1 MFTANRWNRAGQRGF
16 VAHLRRQLPEFRH
29 VPRLGLPHNK
39 TRESVLKH
47 RIAVCVGMIACVGM
61 TALGVVGTTPAQ
73 AQMVYGEPP
82 PRVYDGPPP
91 AAAEG
96 GLPASEILMVVRSS
110 GLRPLTQPARRG
122 PRYVLLASDN
132 MGGQL
137 RVVVSAY
144 NGRIIHAAP
153 AYDPRFAYHPARPRG
168 LIPMAPPQHAAMPA
182 PHPTPE
188 LREPTPPLPRTARTT
203 AAPQLPA
210 PAKQDHRLASAPAT
224 TGAVPARPARTP
236 LPRPRPT
243 LAANET
249 AAATPAPAPQRETS
263 PEAETS
269 PAPAVAARPAPA
281 APATKSPA
289 ETQMVPVAPLD

>member
-1 MFTANRWNRAGQRGF
+1 
-16 VAHLRRQLPEFRH
+16 
-29 VPRLGLPHNK
+29 
-39 TRESVLKH
+39 LKH
-47 RIAVCVGMIACVGM
+47 RIAICVGTAVCVGL
-61 TALGVVGTTPAQ
+61 TALGAGGVASAQ
-73 AQMVYGEPP
+73 GQMVYADPP
-82 PRVYDGPPP
+82 PYGGPPP
-91 AAAEG
+91 AAMEG

-153 AYDPRFAYHPARPRG
+153 AYDPRFAYHPVRPRG
-168 LIPMAPPQHAAMPA
+168 LIPGVPPQQAAMA
-182 PHPTPE
+182 PHPAPE
-188 LREPTPPLPRTARTT
+188 LKDPTPPLPRNARTT
-203 AAPQLPA
+203 AAPPQTS
-210 PAKQDHRLASAPAT
+210 RLASAPDT
-224 TGAVPARPARTP
+224 TPAAPTRPARTP
-236 LPRPRPT
+236 LPRPRPA

-249 AAATPAPAPQRETS
+249 TPAPVSAPQAAPRETS

-269 PAPAVAARPAPA
+269 PAPAAAPSA
-281 APATKSPA
+281 APATKPPA

>member
-1 MFTANRWNRAGQRGF
+1 MA
-16 VAHLRRQLPEFRH
+16 
-29 VPRLGLPHNK
+29 
-39 TRESVLKH
+39 
-47 RIAVCVGMIACVGM
+47 ACLGM
-61 TALGVVGTTPAQ
+61 TALGVVGIGSAH

-91 AAAEG
+91 AGAEG

-153 AYDPRFAYHPARPRG
+153 AYDPRFAYHPVRPRG
-168 LIPMAPPQHAAMPA
+168 LIPVAPPQHAAMP
-182 PHPTPE
+182 PHPAPE

-203 AAPQLPA
+203 AAPQP
-210 PAKQDHRLASAPAT
+210 PAKQDHRLASAPDT
-224 TGAVPARPARTP
+224 TASVPARPARTP
-236 LPRPRPT
+236 LPRPRPVM
-243 LAANET
+243 AANET
-249 AAATPAPAPQRETS
+249 AAAATPAPAPQAAPRETS

-269 PAPAVAARPAPA
+269 PAARPAPA
-281 APATKSPA
+281 APSAAPATKPPA

>member
-1 MFTANRWNRAGQRGF
+1 MT
-16 VAHLRRQLPEFRH
+16 
-29 VPRLGLPHNK
+29 
-39 TRESVLKH
+39 
-47 RIAVCVGMIACVGM
+47 ACVGM
-61 TALGVVGTTPAQ
+61 TALAVAGATSAQ

-153 AYDPRFAYHPARPRG
+153 AYDPRFAYHPVRPRG
-168 LIPMAPPQHAAMPA
+168 LIPVAPPQHAAMP
-182 PHPTPE
+182 PHPAPE
-188 LREPTPPLPRTARTT
+188 LKDPTPPLPRAARTT
-203 AAPQLPA
+203 AAPQPPA
-210 PAKQDHRLASAPAT
+210 PATQDHRLASAPDMTAS
-224 TGAVPARPARTP
+224 VPARPARTP
-236 LPRPRPT
+236 LPRPRPVI
-243 LAANET
+243 AANET
-249 AAATPAPAPQRETS
+249 AAAAATPAPAPQAAPRETS

-269 PAPAVAARPAPA
+269 PAARPAPA
-281 APATKSPA
+281 APSAAPATKPPA

>member
-1 MFTANRWNRAGQRGF
+1 MT
-16 VAHLRRQLPEFRH
+16 
-29 VPRLGLPHNK
+29 
-39 TRESVLKH
+39 
-47 RIAVCVGMIACVGM
+47 ACVGM
-61 TALGVVGTTPAQ
+61 TALGVAGATSAQ
-73 AQMVYGEPP
+73 AQMVYVEPP
-82 PRVYDGPPP
+82 RRVYDGRPP
-91 AAAEG
+91 AAIEDGSPPAAVEG

-153 AYDPRFAYHPARPRG
+153 AYDPRFAYQPVRPRG
-168 LIPMAPPQHAAMPA
+168 LIPGVPPQHAAVPP
-182 PHPTPE
+182 PHPAPE

-203 AAPQLPA
+203 AAPQPPA
-210 PAKQDHRLASAPAT
+210 PPAKQDHRLASAPDT
-224 TGAVPARPARTP
+224 TASVPARPARTP
-236 LPRPRPT
+236 LPRPRPVI
-243 LAANET
+243 AANEAAA
-249 AAATPAPAPQRETS
+249 AAATPAPAPQAAQRETS

-269 PAPAVAARPAPA
+269 PAAQPAPA
-281 APATKSPA
+281 APSAAPATKPPA